1 MSKKIY
7 SVTLTLFVDHD
18 EYSHPDEWPWPDI
31 LDMPEGNVI
40 LEDVREVE

>member
-7 SVTLTLFVDHD
+7 VVTLTLFVDHE
-18 EYSHPDEWPWPDI
+18 EYGHPDEWLWAD
-31 LDMPEGNVI
+31 LFDMPEGNVI